1 MMRSSNLQLV
11 DHAERVVAGWPAPT
25 QEQLQRV
32 AAILLTATSQESR
45 IPEPGGVR
53 ADAA

>member
-1 MMRSSNLQLV
+1 MLMSNIHLA

-25 QEQLQRV
+25 QEQLHRV
-32 AAILLTATSQESR
+32 AAILLSATPQESN
-45 IPEPGGVR
+45 ISEPGGVR